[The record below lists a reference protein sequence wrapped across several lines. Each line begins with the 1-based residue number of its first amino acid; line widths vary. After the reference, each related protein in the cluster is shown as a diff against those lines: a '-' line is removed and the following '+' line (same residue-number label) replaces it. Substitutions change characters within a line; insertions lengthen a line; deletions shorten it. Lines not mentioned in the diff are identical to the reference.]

1 MALPFFSAANVQD
14 THIVLPR
21 FYAVCSLD
29 EYCGCL
35 ETQRELS
42 YSAKRRI
49 KGVAYRMNCAG
60 CRNDVN
66 SGRRR

>member
-42 YSAKRRI
+42 HNPLNVVSKELLI
-49 KGVAYRMNCAG
+49 V
-60 CRNDVN
+60 
-66 SGRRR
+66 